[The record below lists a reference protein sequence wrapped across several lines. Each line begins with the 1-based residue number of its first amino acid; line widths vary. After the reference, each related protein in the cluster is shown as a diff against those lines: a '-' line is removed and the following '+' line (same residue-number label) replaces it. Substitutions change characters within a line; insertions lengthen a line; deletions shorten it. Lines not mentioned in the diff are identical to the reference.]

1 MADAT
6 QQQGGSLFNANV
18 VAAVG
23 MVGILVLMIIPVP
36 TGLLDVLLTFNISIA
51 MTIFLVT
58 IYLKKPL
65 DFSIFPSLL
74 LVVTLF
80 RLSLNVASTRL
91 ILSKA
96 DAGKVIEAFGEFV
109 VGGNYVIGVIVFLIL
124 VLVQFVVI
132 TKGSGRIAE
141 VSARFTLDALPGKQ
155 MAIDADLNTGL
166 IDESE
171 ARQRRAEVAEE
182 AEFYG
187 AMDGASKFVRGD
199 AVAGMVIT
207 AINIVGGL
215 IVGSV
220 QQGMPLG
227 ESARTFTLLTVGD
240 GLVSQIPALFISTAA
255 GMVVTRSSAG
265 VNLGEDIGSQIL
277 QDPRA
282 LYVSSATLGG
292 FAMIPGLPTVPFLLL
307 AVGLGVAG
315 VLAKAQK
322 EREAD
327 ELERETEAAL
337 EQVEDQEHSVEDEIF
352 VVDRLELEI
361 GYGLIPLVDTS
372 RGGDLLDRITNVR
385 RKSGSELGIR
395 VAPIRIRDNLQLGPH
410 SYAVKLR
417 GVEVARFELKPNH
430 LLAMNVRDEAK
441 EISGE
446 TTTEPAFGL
455 PAKWISN
462 DQRNQAEMAGY
473 TVVESSAIVATHLA
487 EIIKS
492 HSDEILTR
500 QDVKEMVDSLK
511 ELAPSLIEEVV
522 GDKVSLTTLHGVLS
536 GLLHER
542 VPVRDLVTILE
553 TLASAG
559 ATGENQI
566 DALVER
572 VRGSL
577 ARQLSHL
584 HCDEQRTIWALTVH
598 PETEQGLFQSFHD
611 SERAQSV
618 VMDPGFAERFV
629 ATLGQMVDQ
638 TIKAGRSPLLV
649 VSSPIRQFTRR
660 LIEASFPSVAVL
672 GYTEIA
678 PGYQVRSLGTVI
690 AHANTNAIEAVESA
704 HAAVAGR

>member
-1 MADAT
+1 MVDNAEKSI
-6 QQQGGSLFNANV
+6 GGGMLNANV

-23 MVGILVLMIIPVP
+23 MVGVLVLMIMPVP
-36 TGLLDVLLTFNISIA
+36 PGLLDVLLTFNISIA

-58 IYLKKPL
+58 IYLKRPL

-91 ILSKA
+91 ILSRG
-96 DAGKVIEAFGEFV
+96 DAGKVIDAFGEFV
-109 VGGNYVIGVIVFLIL
+109 VGGNYVIGIIVFLIL
-124 VLVQFVVI
+124 IVVQFVVI

-166 IDESE
+166 IDEPE
-171 ARQRRAEVAEE
+171 ARRRRAEVAEE

-199 AVAGMVIT
+199 AVAGMIIT
-207 AINIVGGL
+207 AINILGGL
-215 IVGSV
+215 VIGTV
-220 QQGMPLG
+220 QQGMPLA

-240 GLVSQIPALFISTAA
+240 GLVSQIPALFVSTAA

-265 VNLGEDIGSQIL
+265 VNLGQDIGSQIL

-282 LYVSSATLGG
+282 LFVSSVTLGG
-292 FAMIPGLPTVPFLLL
+292 FAIIPGLPTVPFLLL
-307 AVGLGVAG
+307 AVGLAVAG
-315 VLAKAQK
+315 SLARAQK
-322 EREAD
+322 EREEE
-327 ELERETEAAL
+327 ELEAETEAAL
-337 EQVEDQEHSVEDEIF
+337 EQGEETTALDDDLF

-361 GYGLIPLVDTS
+361 GYALIPLVDTS

-385 RKSGSELGIR
+385 RKTGAELGIR

-410 SYAVKLR
+410 SYSVKLR
-417 GVEVARFELKPNH
+417 GVEISRFDLQPNQ
-430 LLAMNVRDEAK
+430 LLAMRVRDTSQQ
-441 EISGE
+441 IPGE
-446 TTTEPAFGL
+446 TTVEPAFGL
-455 PAKWISN
+455 PATWIRP
-462 DQRNQAEMAGY
+462 DQRNKAELAGY
-473 TVVESSAIVATHLA
+473 TVVEPSAIVATHLA
-487 EIIKS
+487 EVIKS
-492 HSDEILTR
+492 HADEILTR

-511 ELAPSLIEEVV
+511 ELAPNLVEEVV
-522 GDKVSLTTLHGVLS
+522 GEKVSLTTLHGVLA

-553 TLASAG
+553 TLAAAG

-572 VRGSL
+572 ARAAL

-584 HCDEQRTIWALTVH
+584 HCDDQRTIWALTVH
-598 PETEQGLFQSFHD
+598 PDTEQGLFQSFHD

-690 AHANTNAIEAVESA
+690 AHANTHPTESVEQV